1 MNMMNLKNK
10 VILITGAGTGLGK
23 ALALVA
29 GQAGAKV
36 ICVGRRKD
44 KIQQTAEEVTKA
56 GGMGTAVEMDVT
68 DLKSV
73 EKGLKMAEKV
83 GPIDV
88 LINNAGIITGLKAVQ
103 DLPVE
108 EWDKIMATNVRGP
121 YLMIRAIL
129 PGMIQRGF
137 GRILNISAPIKHL
150 PKASAYC
157 ASKCALDSLTKAV
170 GYELKGMDVII
181 NAVEPPFLDTEMHKG
196 GKKPEEVVAQVM
208 ELAMLEADS
217 QSGRVIKIP

>member
-1 MNMMNLKNK
+1 MNLQDK
-10 VILITGAGTGLGK
+10 VILITGAGSGLGK
-23 ALALVA
+23 ALAVAA

-36 ICVGRRKD
+36 ICAGRRKER
-44 KIQQTAEEVTKA
+44 IQQAADEVTKA
-56 GGMGTAVEMDVT
+56 GGVGTALEMDVM

-73 EKGLKMAEKV
+73 EKGLKIAEKV

-88 LINNAGIITGLKAVQ
+88 LINNAGIITGMKVVQ

-108 EWDKIMATNVRGP
+108 EWDKIMSTNVRGP
-121 YLMIRAIL
+121 YLLMRAIL

-137 GRILNISAPIKHL
+137 GRVLNISAPIKHL

-170 GYELKGMDVII
+170 SYELKGLDILV

-196 GKKPEEVVAQVM
+196 GKKPEEVVAQIL
-208 ELAMLEADS
+208 ELVALEAGS
-217 QSGRVIKIP
+217 QSGRIVKIA

>member
-1 MNMMNLKNK
+1 MNLKDK
-10 VILITGAGTGLGK
+10 VVLITGAGSGLGK
-23 ALALVA
+23 ALAVAA
-29 GQAGAKV
+29 GQVGAKV
-36 ICVGRRKD
+36 ICAGRRKD
-44 KIQQTAEEVTKA
+44 KIQQTADEVNKA
-56 GGMGTAVEMDVT
+56 GGTGTAVEMDVT

-88 LINNAGIITGLKAVQ
+88 LINNAGIITGMKAVQ

-121 YLMIRAIL
+121 YLLMRTIL

-170 GYELKGMDVII
+170 SYELKGLDILV

-196 GKKPEEVVAQVM
+196 GKKPEEVVAQIL
-208 ELAMLEADS
+208 ELAGLEAGS
-217 QSGRVIKIP
+217 QSGRIVKIA

>member
-1 MNMMNLKNK
+1 MNLKDK
-10 VILITGAGTGLGK
+10 VVLITGAGSGLGK
-23 ALALVA
+23 ALALAA
-29 GQAGAKV
+29 GQVGAKV
-36 ICVGRRKD
+36 ICAGRRMD
-44 KIQQTAEEVTKA
+44 KIQQTADEVTKV
-56 GGMGTAVEMDVT
+56 GGVGTAVEIDVT

-73 EKGLKMAEKV
+73 EKGLKVAEKV
-83 GPIDV
+83 GQIDI
-88 LINNAGIITGLKAVQ
+88 LINNAGIITGMKAVQ

-121 YLMIRAIL
+121 YLLMRTIL

-170 GYELKGMDVII
+170 SYELKGLDILV

-196 GKKPEEVVAQVM
+196 GKKPEEVVAQIL
-208 ELAMLEADS
+208 ELVALDAGS
-217 QSGRVIKIP
+217 QSGRIVKIA

>member
-1 MNMMNLKNK
+1 MNLKDK
-10 VILITGAGTGLGK
+10 VVLITGAGSGLGK
-23 ALALVA
+23 ALAVAA
-29 GQAGAKV
+29 GQVGAKV
-36 ICVGRRKD
+36 ICAGRRKD
-44 KIQQTAEEVTKA
+44 KIQQTADEVNKA
-56 GGMGTAVEMDVT
+56 GGTGTAVEIDVT

-88 LINNAGIITGLKAVQ
+88 LINNAGIITGMKAVQ

-121 YLMIRAIL
+121 YLLMRTIL

-170 GYELKGMDVII
+170 SYELKGLDILV

-196 GKKPEEVVAQVM
+196 GKKPEEVVAQIL
-208 ELAMLEADS
+208 ELVALEAGS
-217 QSGRVIKIP
+217 QSGRIVKIA

>member
-1 MNMMNLKNK
+1 MNLKNK
-10 VILITGAGTGLGK
+10 VILITGAGSGLGK
-23 ALALVA
+23 ALALAA
-29 GQAGAKV
+29 GQVGAKV
-36 ICVGRRKD
+36 ICAGRRTD
-44 KIQQTAEEVTKA
+44 KIQQTSDEVTKV
-56 GGMGTAVEMDVT
+56 GGVGTTVEIDVT

-83 GPIDV
+83 GPIDI
-88 LINNAGIITGLKAVQ
+88 LINNAGIITGMKAVQ

-121 YLMIRAIL
+121 YLLMRAIL

-170 GYELKGMDVII
+170 GYELKGVDVII

-196 GKKPEEVVAQVM
+196 GKKPEEVVAQIL
-208 ELAMLEADS
+208 ELVALEAGS
-217 QSGRVIKIP
+217 QSGRIVKIG

>member
-1 MNMMNLKNK
+1 MMNLNNR
-10 VILITGAGTGLGK
+10 VMLITGAGSGLGK
-23 ALALVA
+23 ALAVAA
-29 GQAGAKV
+29 GQVGAKV
-36 ICVGRRKD
+36 ICAGRRKER
-44 KIQQTAEEVTKA
+44 IEQTTDEVTKA
-56 GGMGTAVEMDVT
+56 GGVGLAVGMDVT

-73 EKGLKMAEKV
+73 EKGLKQAEKL
-83 GPIDV
+83 GPIEI
-88 LINNAGIITGLKAVQ
+88 LFNNAGIITGLKAVQ

-121 YLMIRAIL
+121 YLLIRAIL
-129 PGMIQRGF
+129 PGMIQREF
-137 GRILNISAPIKHL
+137 GRIVNISAPIKHL

-170 GYELKGMDVII
+170 GYELKGVDVII

-208 ELAMLEADS
+208 ELATLEAGS

>member
-1 MNMMNLKNK
+1 MTLKDK
-10 VILITGAGTGLGK
+10 VILITGAGSGLGK

-36 ICVGRRKD
+36 ICAGRRKER
-44 KIQQTAEEVTKA
+44 IEQTADEVTKA
-56 GGMGTAVEMDVT
+56 GGLGTAVEMDVT

-73 EKGLKMAEKV
+73 EKGVKLAEKV

-88 LINNAGIITGLKAVQ
+88 LINNAGIITGMKAVQ

-108 EWDKIMATNVRGP
+108 EWDQIMATNVRGP
-121 YLMIRAIL
+121 YLLIRAIL

-170 GYELKGMDVII
+170 GYELKGVDVII

-208 ELAMLEADS
+208 ELAMLEAGS

>member
-1 MNMMNLKNK
+1 MNLKNK
-10 VILITGAGTGLGK
+10 VILITGAGSGLGK
-23 ALALVA
+23 ALALAA
-29 GQAGAKV
+29 GQGGAKV
-36 ICVGRRKD
+36 SCAGRRMD
-44 KIQQTAEEVTKA
+44 KIQQTADEVTKV
-56 GGMGTAVEMDVT
+56 GGVGTAAEIDVT

-73 EKGLKMAEKV
+73 EKCLKMAEKV
-83 GPIDV
+83 GPIDI
-88 LINNAGIITGLKAVQ
+88 LINNAGIITGMKAVQ

-121 YLMIRAIL
+121 YLLMRAIL

-170 GYELKGMDVII
+170 GYELKGVDVII

-196 GKKPEEVVAQVM
+196 GKKPEEVVAQIL
-208 ELAMLEADS
+208 ELVALEAGS
-217 QSGRVIKIP
+217 QSGRIVKIA

>member
-1 MNMMNLKNK
+1 MNLKNK

-23 ALALVA
+23 AMALVA

-36 ICVGRRKD
+36 ICAGRRKD
-44 KIQQTAEEVTKA
+44 KIQQTADEVNKA
-56 GGMGTAVEMDVT
+56 GGTGIAVEMDVT

-73 EKGLKMAEKV
+73 EKGLKIAEKV

-88 LINNAGIITGLKAVQ
+88 LINNAGIITGMKAVQ

-108 EWDKIMATNVRGP
+108 EWDKIMSTNVRGP
-121 YLMIRAIL
+121 YLLMRTIL

-170 GYELKGMDVII
+170 SYELKGLDILV

-196 GKKPEEVVAQVM
+196 GKKPEEVVAQIL
-208 ELAMLEADS
+208 ELVALEAGS
-217 QSGRVIKIP
+217 QSGRIVKIG

>member
-1 MNMMNLKNK
+1 MNLKNK

-23 ALALVA
+23 AMALVA

-36 ICVGRRKD
+36 ICAGRRKD
-44 KIQQTAEEVTKA
+44 KIQQTADDVNKA

-73 EKGLKMAEKV
+73 EKGLKIAEKV

-121 YLMIRAIL
+121 YLLMRAIL

-170 GYELKGMDVII
+170 SYELKGLDILV

-196 GKKPEEVVAQVM
+196 GKKPEEVVAQIL
-208 ELAMLEADS
+208 ELVALEAGS
-217 QSGRVIKIP
+217 QSGRIVKIA

>member
-1 MNMMNLKNK
+1 MNLKDK
-10 VILITGAGTGLGK
+10 VVLITGAGSGLGK
-23 ALALVA
+23 VLALAA
-29 GQAGAKV
+29 GQVGAKV
-36 ICVGRRKD
+36 ICAGRRRD
-44 KIQQTAEEVTKA
+44 KIQQTSDEVTKV
-56 GGMGTAVEMDVT
+56 GGMGTAMEMDVT

-83 GPIDV
+83 GPIDI
-88 LINNAGIITGLKAVQ
+88 LINNAGIITGMKAVQ

-121 YLMIRAIL
+121 YLLIRAIL

-170 GYELKGMDVII
+170 GYELKGVDIII

-196 GKKPEEVVAQVM
+196 GKKPEEVVAQIL
-208 ELAMLEADS
+208 ELVALEAGS
-217 QSGRVIKIP
+217 QSGRIVKIA

>member
-1 MNMMNLKNK
+1 MNLKNK
-10 VILITGAGTGLGK
+10 VILITGAGSGLGK
-23 ALALVA
+23 ALALAA

-36 ICVGRRKD
+36 ICTGRRKER
-44 KIQQTAEEVTKA
+44 IQQTADEVTKA
-56 GGMGTAVEMDVT
+56 GGTGTAVEIDVT

-88 LINNAGIITGLKAVQ
+88 LINNAGIITGMKAVQ

-108 EWDKIMATNVRGP
+108 DWDKIMATNVRGP
-121 YLMIRAIL
+121 YLLIRAIL
-129 PGMIQRGF
+129 PSMIQRGF

-170 GYELKGMDVII
+170 GYELKGVDVII

-208 ELAMLEADS
+208 ELAMLEAGS

>member
-1 MNMMNLKNK
+1 MNLKDK
-10 VILITGAGTGLGK
+10 VVLITGAGSGLGK
-23 ALALVA
+23 ALAVAA
-29 GQAGAKV
+29 GQVGAKV
-36 ICVGRRKD
+36 ICAGRRKD
-44 KIQQTAEEVTKA
+44 KIQHTADEVNKA

-73 EKGLKMAEKV
+73 EKGVKQAEKM
-83 GPIDV
+83 GPIEI
-88 LINNAGIITGLKAVQ
+88 LFNNAGIITGLKAVQ
-103 DLPVE
+103 DLPIE

-121 YLMIRAIL
+121 YLLIRSIL

-137 GRILNISAPIKHL
+137 GRIVNISAPIKHL

-170 GYELKGMDVII
+170 GYELKGVDVII

-196 GKKPEEVVAQVM
+196 GKKPEEVVAQIL
-208 ELAMLEADS
+208 ELATLETGAP
-217 QSGRVIKIP
+217 SGRVIKLG

>member
-1 MNMMNLKNK
+1 MEIKDK
-10 VILITGAGTGLGK
+10 VILITGAGSGLGK
-23 ALALVA
+23 VLALAA

-36 ICVGRRKD
+36 ICAGRRKD
-44 KIQQTAEEVTKA
+44 RIERTAEEVTKA
-56 GGMGTAVEMDVT
+56 GGLGAAVTMDVT
-68 DLKSV
+68 DVKSV
-73 EKGLKMAEKV
+73 EKGVKEAERV
-83 GPIDV
+83 GPIEI

-137 GRILNISAPIKHL
+137 GRIVNISAPIKHL

-170 GYELKGMDVII
+170 GYELKGVDVII
-181 NAVEPPFLDTEMHKG
+181 NAVEPPFLDTEMHTG
-196 GKKPEEVVAQVM
+196 GKKAEEVVAPIM
-208 ELAMLEADS
+208 ELVAAETGS
-217 QSGRVIKIP
+217 QSGRIVKIA

>member
-1 MNMMNLKNK
+1 
-10 VILITGAGTGLGK
+10 
-23 ALALVA
+23 
-29 GQAGAKV
+29 
-36 ICVGRRKD
+36 
-44 KIQQTAEEVTKA
+44 
-56 GGMGTAVEMDVT
+56 VT
-68 DLKSV
+68 DVKSV
-73 EKGLKMAEKV
+73 EKGVKMAEKV
-83 GPIDV
+83 GPIEI

-170 GYELKGMDVII
+170 GYELKGVDVII
-181 NAVEPPFLDTEMHKG
+181 NAVEPPFLDTEMHTG
-196 GKKPEEVVAQVM
+196 GKKAEEVVAPIM
-208 ELAMLEADS
+208 ELVAAETGS
-217 QSGRVIKIP
+217 QSGRIVKIA

>member
-1 MNMMNLKNK
+1 MNLLDK

-23 ALALVA
+23 ALALAA
-29 GQAGAKV
+29 GQVGAKV
-36 ICVGRRKD
+36 ICAGRRKD
-44 KIQQTAEEVTKA
+44 KIQQTADEVSKA
-56 GGMGTAVEMDVT
+56 GGTGTAVEMDVT
-68 DLKSV
+68 DLKSI

-83 GPIDV
+83 GPIDI
-88 LINNAGIITGLKAVQ
+88 LINNAGIITGMKAVQ

-121 YLMIRAIL
+121 YLLIRAIL

-170 GYELKGMDVII
+170 GYELKGVDVII

-196 GKKPEEVVAQVM
+196 GKKPEEVVAQIL
-208 ELAMLEADS
+208 ELVALEAGS
-217 QSGRVIKIP
+217 QSGRIVKIG

>member
-1 MNMMNLKNK
+1 MEIKDK
-10 VILITGAGTGLGK
+10 VILITGAGSGLGK
-23 ALALVA
+23 ALALAA

-36 ICVGRRKD
+36 ICAGRRKD
-44 KIQQTAEEVTKA
+44 RIERTAEDVTKA
-56 GGMGTAVEMDVT
+56 GGLGTAVEIDVT
-68 DLKSV
+68 DVKSV
-73 EKGLKMAEKV
+73 EKGVKEAERV
-83 GPIDV
+83 GPIEI

-170 GYELKGMDVII
+170 GYELKGVDVII
-181 NAVEPPFLDTEMHKG
+181 NAVEPPFLDTEMHTG
-196 GKKPEEVVAQVM
+196 GKKAEEVVAPIM
-208 ELAMLEADS
+208 ELVAAETGS
-217 QSGRVIKIP
+217 QSGRIVKIS

>member
-1 MNMMNLKNK
+1 MNLKDK
-10 VILITGAGTGLGK
+10 VVLITGAGSGLGK
-23 ALALVA
+23 ALAVAA
-29 GQAGAKV
+29 GQVGAKV
-36 ICVGRRKD
+36 ICAGRRKE
-44 KIQQTAEEVTKA
+44 KIQQTADEVNKV

-68 DLKSV
+68 DLKSL
-73 EKGLKMAEKV
+73 EKGVKMAEKV

-88 LINNAGIITGLKAVQ
+88 LINNAGIITGMKAVQ

-121 YLMIRAIL
+121 YLLTRAIL

-150 PKASAYC
+150 PKAAAYC

-170 GYELKGMDVII
+170 GYELKGVDVII

-196 GKKPEEVVAQVM
+196 GKKPEEVVAQIL
-208 ELAMLEADS
+208 ELVGLEAGS
-217 QSGRVIKIP
+217 QSGRIVKIG

>member
-1 MNMMNLKNK
+1 MTLKDK
-10 VILITGAGTGLGK
+10 VILITGAGSGLGK
-23 ALALVA
+23 ALAVAA
-29 GQAGAKV
+29 GQVGAKV
-36 ICVGRRKD
+36 ICAGRRKER
-44 KIQQTAEEVTKA
+44 IQQTADEVTKA

-73 EKGLKMAEKV
+73 EKGLKIAEKV

-88 LINNAGIITGLKAVQ
+88 LINNAGIITGMKAVQ

-121 YLMIRAIL
+121 YLLMRTIL

-157 ASKCALDSLTKAV
+157 ASKCALDSLTKAAS
-170 GYELKGMDVII
+170 YELKGLDILV

-196 GKKPEEVVAQVM
+196 GKKPEEVVVQIL
-208 ELAMLEADS
+208 ELVALEAGS
-217 QSGRVIKIP
+217 QSGRIVKIA

>member
-1 MNMMNLKNK
+1 MNLKDK
-10 VILITGAGTGLGK
+10 VVLITGAGSGLGK
-23 ALALVA
+23 TLAIAA
-29 GQAGAKV
+29 GQVGAKV
-36 ICVGRRKD
+36 ICAGRRKER
-44 KIQQTAEEVTKA
+44 IQQTANEVNNV
-56 GGMGTAVEMDVT
+56 GGMGTAVEMDVA

-83 GPIDV
+83 GPVDV
-88 LINNAGIITGLKAVQ
+88 LINNAGIITGMKAVQ

-121 YLMIRAIL
+121 YLLIRAIL

-170 GYELKGMDVII
+170 GYELKGVDVII

-196 GKKPEEVVAQVM
+196 GKKAEEVVAPIM
-208 ELAMLEADS
+208 ELVSAETGS
-217 QSGRVIKIP
+217 QSGRIVKLA

>member
-1 MNMMNLKNK
+1 MNLKDK
-10 VILITGAGTGLGK
+10 VVLITGAGSGLGK
-23 ALALVA
+23 ALAVAA
-29 GQAGAKV
+29 GQVGAKV
-36 ICVGRRKD
+36 ICAGRRKD
-44 KIQQTAEEVTKA
+44 KIQQTADEVNKA
-56 GGMGTAVEMDVT
+56 GGTGTSVEMDVT
-68 DLKSV
+68 DLKSL

-88 LINNAGIITGLKAVQ
+88 LINNAGIITGMKAVQ

-108 EWDKIMATNVRGP
+108 EWDKIMATNIRGP
-121 YLMIRAIL
+121 YLLIRAIL

-170 GYELKGMDVII
+170 GYELKGVDVII

-196 GKKPEEVVAQVM
+196 GKKPEEVVAQIL
-208 ELAMLEADS
+208 ELVALEAGS
-217 QSGRVIKIP
+217 QSGRIVKIA

>member
-1 MNMMNLKNK
+1 MNLKDK
-10 VILITGAGTGLGK
+10 VVLITGAGSGLGK
-23 ALALVA
+23 ALALAA
-29 GQAGAKV
+29 GQVGAKV
-36 ICVGRRKD
+36 ICAGRRMD
-44 KIQQTAEEVTKA
+44 KIQQTADEVTKV
-56 GGMGTAVEMDVT
+56 GGVGTTVEMDVT

-73 EKGLKMAEKV
+73 EKGLKVAEKV
-83 GPIDV
+83 GQIDI
-88 LINNAGIITGLKAVQ
+88 LINNAGIITGMKAVQ

-121 YLMIRAIL
+121 YLLMRTIL

-170 GYELKGMDVII
+170 SYELKGLDILV

-196 GKKPEEVVAQVM
+196 GKKPEEVVAQIL
-208 ELAMLEADS
+208 ELVALEAGS
-217 QSGRVIKIP
+217 QSGRIVKIA

>member
-1 MNMMNLKNK
+1 MNLKNK
-10 VILITGAGTGLGK
+10 VILITGAGSGLGK
-23 ALALVA
+23 ALALAA
-29 GQAGAKV
+29 GQGGAKV
-36 ICVGRRKD
+36 ICAGRRMD
-44 KIQQTAEEVTKA
+44 KIQQTADEVTKV
-56 GGMGTAVEMDVT
+56 GGVGTAAEIDVT

-73 EKGLKMAEKV
+73 EKCLKMAEKV
-83 GPIDV
+83 GPIDI
-88 LINNAGIITGLKAVQ
+88 LINNAGIITGMKAVQ

-121 YLMIRAIL
+121 YLLMRAIL

-170 GYELKGMDVII
+170 SYELKGLDILV

-196 GKKPEEVVAQVM
+196 GKKPEEVVAQIL
-208 ELAMLEADS
+208 ELVALEAGS
-217 QSGRVIKIP
+217 QSGRIVKIA

>member
-1 MNMMNLKNK
+1 MNLKDK
-10 VILITGAGTGLGK
+10 VVLITGAGSGLGK
-23 ALALVA
+23 ALALAV
-29 GQAGAKV
+29 GQVGAKV
-36 ICVGRRKD
+36 ICAGRRTD
-44 KIQQTAEEVTKA
+44 KIQQTSDEVTKV
-56 GGMGTAVEMDVT
+56 GGVGTAIEMDVT

-73 EKGLKMAEKV
+73 EKCLKMAEKV
-83 GPIDV
+83 GPIDI
-88 LINNAGIITGLKAVQ
+88 LINNAGIITGMKAVQ

-121 YLMIRAIL
+121 YLLMRAIL

-170 GYELKGMDVII
+170 SYELKGLDILV

-196 GKKPEEVVAQVM
+196 GKKPEEVVAQIL
-208 ELAMLEADS
+208 ELAALDVGAP
-217 QSGRVIKIP
+217 SGRVIKLG

>member
-1 MNMMNLKNK
+1 
-10 VILITGAGTGLGK
+10 
-23 ALALVA
+23 
-29 GQAGAKV
+29 
-36 ICVGRRKD
+36 
-44 KIQQTAEEVTKA
+44 
-56 GGMGTAVEMDVT
+56 MGTAVEMDVT

-73 EKGLKMAEKV
+73 EKGVKLAEKV

-88 LINNAGIITGLKAVQ
+88 LINNAGIITGMKAVQ

-121 YLMIRAIL
+121 YLLMRAIL
-129 PGMIQRGF
+129 PSMIQRGF

-170 GYELKGMDVII
+170 SYELKGLDILV

-196 GKKPEEVVAQVM
+196 GKKPEEVVAPI
-208 ELAMLEADS
+208 LEMAVLEPGS
-217 QSGRVIKIP
+217 QSGRIVKLT

>member
-1 MNMMNLKNK
+1 MNLLNK

-23 ALALVA
+23 ALALA
-29 GQAGAKV
+29 ASQAGAKV
-36 ICVGRRKD
+36 ICAGRRKD
-44 KIQQTAEEVTKA
+44 KIQQTADEVNKA
-56 GGMGTAVEMDVT
+56 GGTGTAVEMDVT

-73 EKGLKMAEKV
+73 EKGLKIAEKV

-88 LINNAGIITGLKAVQ
+88 LINNAGIITGMKAVQ

-121 YLMIRAIL
+121 YLLMRAIL

-170 GYELKGMDVII
+170 GYELKGVDVII

-196 GKKPEEVVAQVM
+196 GKKPEEVVAPIM
-208 ELAMLEADS
+208 ELVSAEMGS
-217 QSGRVIKIP
+217 QSGRIVKIA

>member
-1 MNMMNLKNK
+1 MNLKDK
-10 VILITGAGTGLGK
+10 VVLITGAGSGLGK
-23 ALALVA
+23 ALALAA
-29 GQAGAKV
+29 GQVGAKV
-36 ICVGRRKD
+36 ICAGRRTD
-44 KIQQTAEEVTKA
+44 KIQQTSDEVTQV
-56 GGMGTAVEMDVT
+56 GGVGTAIEMDVT

-83 GPIDV
+83 GPIDI
-88 LINNAGIITGLKAVQ
+88 LINNAGIITGMKAVQ

-121 YLMIRAIL
+121 YLLMRAIL

-150 PKASAYC
+150 PKAAAYC

-170 GYELKGMDVII
+170 GYELKGVDVII

-196 GKKPEEVVAQVM
+196 GKRPEEVVAQIL
-208 ELAMLEADS
+208 ELVGLEAGS
-217 QSGRVIKIP
+217 QSRRIVKIA

>member
-1 MNMMNLKNK
+1 MNLLNK

-23 ALALVA
+23 ALAVAA
-29 GQAGAKV
+29 GQVGAKV
-36 ICVGRRKD
+36 ICAGRRKD
-44 KIQQTAEEVTKA
+44 KIQQTADEVNKA
-56 GGMGTAVEMDVT
+56 GGTGTAVEMDVT

-73 EKGLKMAEKV
+73 EKGLKIAEKV

-88 LINNAGIITGLKAVQ
+88 LINNAGIITGMKAVQ

-121 YLMIRAIL
+121 YLLIRAIL

-170 GYELKGMDVII
+170 GYELKGVDVII

-196 GKKPEEVVAQVM
+196 GKKPEEVVAQIL
-208 ELAMLEADS
+208 ELVALDAGS
-217 QSGRVIKIP
+217 QSGRIVKIA

>member
-1 MNMMNLKNK
+1 MNLKDK
-10 VILITGAGTGLGK
+10 VVLITGAGSGLGK
-23 ALALVA
+23 ALAVAA
-29 GQAGAKV
+29 GQVGAKV
-36 ICVGRRKD
+36 ICAGRRKD
-44 KIQQTAEEVTKA
+44 KIQQTVDEVTKA
-56 GGMGTAVEMDVT
+56 GGMGTVVEIDVT

-73 EKGLKMAEKV
+73 ERGVKMAEKL
-83 GPIDV
+83 GPVDV
-88 LINNAGIITGLKAVQ
+88 LINNAGIITGMKAVQ

-121 YLMIRAIL
+121 YLLIRAIL

-150 PKASAYC
+150 PKAAAYC

-170 GYELKGMDVII
+170 SYELKGLDILV

-196 GKKPEEVVAQVM
+196 GKKPEEVVAQIL
-208 ELAMLEADS
+208 ELVALDAGS
-217 QSGRVIKIP
+217 QSGRIVKIA